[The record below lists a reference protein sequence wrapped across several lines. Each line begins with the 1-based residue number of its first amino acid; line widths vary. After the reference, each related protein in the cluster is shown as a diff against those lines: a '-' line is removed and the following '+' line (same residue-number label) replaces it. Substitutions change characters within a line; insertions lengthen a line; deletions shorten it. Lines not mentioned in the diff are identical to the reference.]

1 MLTFILRRLAH
12 MVPTMMVI
20 SIIVFVMIQLPPGDF
35 VDSLRAQL
43 VEGSGATTA
52 DKDAFEQL
60 RKQYH
65 LDRPLYVQYLYWVK
79 GFAWGDFG
87 YSFEWRRPVT
97 QLIWE
102 RVGLTMV
109 LAFSSM
115 FCVYLFAIPV
125 GIYSA
130 RRPGTVGDHFFTSL
144 AVLGLCV
151 PSFILA
157 LCAMYIVV
165 FWFGGD
171 AGGLFSAQY
180 KYAPWSMGKVWDML
194 RHLPLPVVVVGAAG
208 TAGLVRIMRNS
219 MMNVLKEQFITTA
232 RAKGL
237 SEVKV
242 IYKYGLRVAINP
254 LISILGMQL
263 PNLVSGSVIASI
275 ILSLPTTGPM
285 FLKALQSQD
294 MYLAGTLLLLMSAM
308 LLIGNLLAD
317 VLLAMSD
324 PRIRLE

>member
-1 MLTFILRRLAH
+1 MLTFILRRLLH
-12 MVPTMMVI
+12 MIPTMFVI

-43 VEGSGATTA
+43 VEGSGATIA

-65 LDRPLYVQYLYWVK
+65 LDQPLYVQYLYWVK
-79 GFAWGDFG
+79 GFAKGDFG

-97 QLIWE
+97 ELIWE
-102 RVGLTMV
+102 RLGLTMV

-115 FCVYLFAIPV
+115 FFVYLFAIPV

-130 RRPGTVGDHFFTSL
+130 RRPNTIGDHLFTSL

-157 LCAMYIVV
+157 LVAMYIVV

-180 KYAPWSMGKVWDML
+180 KYAPWSLGKVWDLAM
-194 RHLPLPVVVVGAAG
+194 HLPLPVLVVGAAG

-237 SEVKV
+237 SESKV

-285 FLKALQSQD
+285 FLKSLQSQD
-294 MYLAGTLLLLMSAM
+294 MYLAGTLLLFMSAM

-317 VLLAMSD
+317 ILLAMSD

>member
-1 MLTFILRRLAH
+1 MGAFIARRLLH
-12 MVPTMMVI
+12 MIPTMFVI

-43 VEGSGATTA
+43 VEGTNATTA
-52 DKDAFEQL
+52 DKEAFEQL
-60 RKQYH
+60 RRQYH
-65 LDRPLYVQYLYWVK
+65 LDQPVYVQYFYWVK
-79 GFAWGDFG
+79 GFFRGDFG

-97 QLIWE
+97 ELIWE
-102 RVGLTMV
+102 RLGLTMV
-109 LAFSSM
+109 LAFASM

-130 RRPGTVGDHFFTSL
+130 RRPNTLGDHLFTSL
-144 AVLGLCV
+144 AILGLCV
-151 PSFILA
+151 PNFVLA
-157 LCAMYIVV
+157 LCAMYFVV

-171 AGGLFSAQY
+171 AGGFFSLEY
-180 KYAPWSMGKVWDML
+180 KYAPWSVAKCWDL
-194 RHLPLPVVVVGAAG
+194 IKHLPLPIVVVGAAG

-237 SEVKV
+237 SEAAV

-263 PNLVSGSVIASI
+263 PTLVSGSVIASI

-294 MYLAGTLLLLMSAM
+294 MYLAGTFLLFMSAM
-308 LLIGNLLAD
+308 LLLGNLLAD
-317 VLLAMSD
+317 ILLAISD

>member
-1 MLTFILRRLAH
+1 
-12 MVPTMMVI
+12 
-20 SIIVFVMIQLPPGDF
+20 
-35 VDSLRAQL
+35 
-43 VEGSGATTA
+43 
-52 DKDAFEQL
+52 
-60 RKQYH
+60 
-65 LDRPLYVQYLYWVK
+65 
-79 GFAWGDFG
+79 
-87 YSFEWRRPVT
+87 
-97 QLIWE
+97 
-102 RVGLTMV
+102 
-109 LAFSSM
+109 
-115 FCVYLFAIPV
+115 VYLFAIPV

-130 RRPGTVGDHFFTSL
+130 RRPNTIGDHLFTSL
-144 AVLGLCV
+144 AVLGLCI

-157 LCAMYIVV
+157 LVAMYMVV

-180 KYAPWSMGKVWDML
+180 KYAPWSLGRVWDL
-194 RHLPLPVVVVGAAG
+194 TKHLPLPVVVVGAAG

-237 SEVKV
+237 SEAKV

-285 FLKALQSQD
+285 FLKSLQSQD
-294 MYLAGTLLLLMSAM
+294 MYLAGTLLLFMSAM